1 MARVIPDRM
10 CAQID
15 GDFVVFII
23 GMRVNKP
30 WKLHKW
36 VPVALAMP
44 RMLKELEK
52 NPDSGLLGVLSTGLT
67 LVQYWRSFDALE
79 KYALNSDGEHWPAW
93 VAFNKRMA
101 RSR

>member
-30 WKLHKW
+30 W
-36 VPVALAMP
+36 
-44 RMLKELEK
+44 
-52 NPDSGLLGVLSTGLT
+52 NI
-67 LVQYWRSFDALE
+67 
-79 KYALNSDGEHWPAW
+79 PARDRYETR
-93 VAFNKRMA
+93 AA
-101 RSR
+101 A